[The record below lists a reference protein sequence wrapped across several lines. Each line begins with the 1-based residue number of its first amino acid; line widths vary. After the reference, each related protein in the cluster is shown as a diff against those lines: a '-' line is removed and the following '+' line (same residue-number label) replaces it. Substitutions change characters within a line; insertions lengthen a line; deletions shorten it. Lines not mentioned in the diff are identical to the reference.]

1 MGTPQFSV
9 ACLEM
14 LIAEHYEVV
23 GVVTQPDRPKGR
35 GSVQTASP
43 VKLCAL
49 ANGLLVLQPGNAK
62 ELYEAAIPLS
72 PDLAV
77 TVAYGGIL
85 RAEFLAALPRGCINV
100 HASLLPNYR
109 GPSPIHQALLNG
121 DAKTGVTTM
130 LTDIGIDTGGIL
142 LSREMEIPPDL
153 YFTDLH
159 DQLSVLGAEV
169 LKETI
174 PPYWNGLLQPVPQ
187 DESLASRTP
196 ILKKNAGILD
206 FGDSAQRIANQV
218 RALNPW
224 PGTTTQLNGK
234 AVKILRAQAAEDDW
248 QPPQAI
254 AEERGN
260 AGFCGTKLCGEIVG
274 ISKEAIT
281 VRCGIGFLC
290 VTRIQFQNGKE
301 MDIAACWHNLRTGWV
316 FGSCSG
322 GKDGSGTGNHDHGS
336 NSGGMERKF
345 GQ

>member
-1 MGTPQFSV
+1 MGRGRIIKILFMGTPQFSV

-14 LIAEHYEVV
+14 LIAERYEVV

-43 VKLCAL
+43 VKLYAL
-49 ANGLLVLQPGNAK
+49 ARGLPVLQPGNAK
-62 ELYEAAIPLS
+62 ELYEAAIPLK

-85 RAEFLAALPRGCINV
+85 RADFLTALPHGCINV

-142 LSREMEIPPDL
+142 LSKEMEIPSDM

-159 DQLSVLGAEV
+159 DRLSVMGAEV

-174 PPYWNGLLQPVPQ
+174 PLYWNGLLQPVPQ
-187 DESLASRTP
+187 DASLASRTP

-206 FGDSAQRIANQV
+206 FGGSAQRIANQV

-224 PGTTTQLNGK
+224 PGTTSELNGR
-234 AVKILRAQAAEDDW
+234 AVKILRAQVAEDW
-248 QPPQAI
+248 QPPQVI
-254 AEERGN
+254 AGENDRT
-260 AGFCGTKLCGEIVG
+260 AVLCGTDICGGIVA
-274 ISKEAIT
+274 ISKEAII

-301 MDIAACWHNLRTGWV
+301 MDVSACWHNLRTGWV
-316 FGSCSG
+316 FGSGSG
-322 GKDGSGTGNHDHGS
+322 GNG
-336 NSGGMERKF
+336 
-345 GQ
+345 